1 MINPKSEDLEKEIGR
16 NTRIITKNNMFN
28 PTEESAKE
36 REKEMGKDED
46 RIQELEDEIVKISF
60 ECDTVQHKIDD
71 KDLVKR
77 EEEKSLR
84 TKQEFS

>member
-1 MINPKSEDLEKEIGR
+1 
-16 NTRIITKNNMFN
+16 MFN

-84 TKQEFS
+84 TK